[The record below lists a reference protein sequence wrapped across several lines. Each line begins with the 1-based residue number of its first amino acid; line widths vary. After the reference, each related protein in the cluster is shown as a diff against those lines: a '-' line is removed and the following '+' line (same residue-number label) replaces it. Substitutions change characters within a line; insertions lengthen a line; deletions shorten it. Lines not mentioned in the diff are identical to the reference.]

1 MRLAGQAKGGFYP
14 TPPSVTELIDSH
26 LSGPYG
32 DSSFRIL
39 DPCCGEGDAAAMLG
53 TSLNGAESFGIE
65 LHAERAEEARNK
77 LDHVV
82 SGDLFKTSIANA
94 AFGLLFLNPPYDHD
108 PEESRTEHAFLNQT
122 LRYLQDKGVLVY
134 IVPMIR
140 LARSAK
146 LIASQFHSVSCYR
159 FPDPEWDDF
168 NQVVLFG
175 VKRSVAARPDQVAH
189 MIQAITNWSQGL
201 DLQTL
206 RRQPWPRF
214 HAPEGRLGDI
224 LFATRAIDPTEAA
237 NAARERG
244 LWSQREA
251 MEAFQPSEDNR
262 TRPLMPLRKGHMA
275 MLVAAGFL
283 NNLVLEHEGERVLV
297 KGRTT
302 KEKVLVDQTDEKE
315 TFRDKMKTTV
325 VTVNLDSGEFEEI
338 TTS

>member
-14 TPPSVTELIDSH
+14 TPPTVTELIDSFA
-26 LSGPYG
+26 YT
-32 DSSFRIL
+32 DDFFRIL
-39 DPCCGEGDAAAMLG
+39 DPCCGEGEAAAMLG
-53 TSLNGAESFGIE
+53 DSFRDSETYGIE
-65 LHAERAEEARNK
+65 LHSERAEEARTR
-77 LDHVV
+77 LDNVV
-82 SGDLFKTSIANA
+82 SGDLFKTSIANG

-108 PEESRTEHAFLNQT
+108 PEEGRTEHAFLNQT
-122 LRYLQDKGVLVY
+122 LRYLQDYGLLVF

-140 LARSAK
+140 LGRSAK
-146 LIASQFHSVSCYR
+146 LLASQFTSLACYR

-168 NQVVLFG
+168 NQVVLLG
-175 VKRSVAARPDQVAH
+175 AKRTVAARPDQVAH
-189 MIQAITNWSQGL
+189 TTQQVVNWSQGIN
-201 DLQTL
+201 LQPL
-206 RRQPWPRF
+206 RRAPFPRF
-214 HAPEGRLGDI
+214 SIPKGREGNI

-237 NAARERG
+237 IAARERG
-244 LWSQREA
+244 LWSQRES

-283 NNLVLEHEGERVLV
+283 NNLVLEHEGDRVLV

-302 KEKVLVDQTDEKE
+302 KEKVLVNETEEKE
-315 TFRDKMKTTV
+315 TYRDKMKTTV